1 MHIKTKTQK
10 NKNKKVRVLPRF
22 IFIFEVE
29 FKGGGGI
36 HGFHCAKIVTKKND
50 YKKTKTNECINFA
63 LAMQLINIIVDLI

>member
-29 FKGGGGI
+29 FKGGGGYSW
-36 HGFHCAKIVTKKND
+36 FSLCKDSNQKKMII
-50 YKKTKTNECINFA
+50 KKQKQTNA
-63 LAMQLINIIVDLI
+63 LILHLQCN